1 MHPEVCFV
9 NLLGD
14 SQSIGLTMKINH
26 HTKEDCLS
34 RVVRGKAGRGKVTK
48 AGGGVV
54 LL

>member
-1 MHPEVCFV
+1 MHPEVCLV
-9 NLLGD
+9 NLLED